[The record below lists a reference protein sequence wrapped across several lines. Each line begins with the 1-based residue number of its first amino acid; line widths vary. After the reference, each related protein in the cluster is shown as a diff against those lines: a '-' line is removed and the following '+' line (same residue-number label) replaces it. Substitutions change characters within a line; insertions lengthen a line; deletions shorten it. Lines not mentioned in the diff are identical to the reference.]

1 MNVSLT
7 KELESWVEAQVGTG
21 LYRSSSEVVRE
32 ALRHLMLREQ
42 QCQARLRDLHREVRV
57 GLDDLNAGRTED
69 LTEDLVDAVKSR
81 GRRRL
86 RGEE

>member
-7 KELESWVEAQVGTG
+7 KELEQWVETQVGTG

-32 ALRHLMLREQ
+32 ALRHLMLREEQ
-42 QCQARLRDLHREVRV
+42 RQARLRNLQGEVQV
-57 GLDDLNAGRTED
+57 GLDDLDAGRKED
-69 LTEDLVDAVKSR
+69 LTEDLVAAVKGR
-81 GRRRL
+81 GRRRI